1 MSFAWPLAL
10 LLVLAVPLVLGMYVA
25 ALRRR
30 RRQAISYSS
39 VALLRAAVP
48 PRTRWL
54 RHVPVA
60 ALLAAIGV
68 LAIASARPELTT
80 VVPAQ
85 KTSIILALDESGSM
99 CSTDLLPDRLAVAQR
114 GALQF
119 VNSEPSGTQIGL
131 VLFNVFA
138 ELAVPPTTDR
148 GALDDALDHLTTGP
162 GTAIGA
168 AILQSLDAIA
178 QVDPQVKPVANSVLG
193 AEATPSQLGA
203 ASGSG
208 GSTSGTTDTAAKRGS
223 EGYVPDIIVLLTDG
237 ANNRGITPL
246 QAVPY
251 AVARRVRI
259 YTIGYGTTNP
269 GPLECTPQQ
278 QGGFGGGGGGFG
290 AGGGGGGGG
299 GGFGGG
305 GFGSGSFGGGGFG
318 GGSGNPLVADLPPL
332 KEVSRLTGG
341 KSYTARTASQLSRV
355 FADLSKEVSVQ
366 KEHDEVTAEFAIIGA
381 LLALAAFAASI
392 RWGAHP

>member
-1 MSFAWPLAL
+1 L
-10 LLVLAVPLVLGMYVA
+10 LAVPVVLAMYVT

-48 PRTRWL
+48 RRNRWL

-60 ALLAAIGV
+60 ALLAAIAV
-68 LAIASARPELTT
+68 LAFASARPEITAD
-80 VVPAQ
+80 VPAQ

-99 CSTDLLPDRLAVAQR
+99 CSTDVKPDRLAAAQR

-138 ELAVPPTTDR
+138 EIAVPPTTDR
-148 GALDDALDHLTTGP
+148 GALDHALDHLVTGP
-162 GTAIGA
+162 GTAIGP
-168 AILQSLDAIA
+168 AILESLDAIA
-178 QVDPQVKPVANSVLG
+178 QVDPQVKPVTNSGLG
-193 AEATPSQLGA
+193 TEATPSELGGA
-203 ASGSG
+203 GTGAKPGS
-208 GSTSGTTDTAAKRGS
+208 K
-223 EGYVPDIIVLLTDG
+223 GYVPDIIVLLTDG

-246 QAVPY
+246 QAAPY

-259 YTIGYGTTNP
+259 YTIGYGTTHP
-269 GPLECTPQQ
+269 GLLDCTPQQ
-278 QGGFGGGGGGFG
+278 QGEAYGGGGYGGRG
-290 AGGGGGGGG
+290 YGGGGYG
-299 GGFGGG
+299 GGFGGP
-305 GFGSGSFGGGGFG
+305 GS
-318 GGSGNPLVADLPPL
+318 PLVADLPPL
-332 KEVSRLTGG
+332 RELSRTTGG
-341 KSYTARTASQLSRV
+341 KSYTARTASQLSEV
-355 FADLSKEVSVQ
+355 FANLSKEVRVE

>member
-1 MSFAWPLAL
+1 MSFAWPFAL
-10 LLVLAVPLVLGMYVA
+10 LLVLAVPLVLGLYVA

-60 ALLAAIGV
+60 ALLAAVGV
-68 LAIASARPELTT
+68 LAIASARPELTRD
-80 VVPAQ
+80 VPAQ

-148 GALDDALDHLTTGP
+148 GTLDHALDNLTTGP

-193 AEATPSQLGA
+193 AEATPSQLRG
-203 ASGSG
+203 ASGSS
-208 GSTSGTTDTAAKRGS
+208 GSASGTTGTAAKRGS

-246 QAVPY
+246 QAAPF
-251 AVARRVRI
+251 AAARRVRI
-259 YTIGYGTTNP
+259 YTIGYGTTHP

-278 QGGFGGGGGGFG
+278 QGGFGGGGGG
-290 AGGGGGGGG
+290 

-305 GFGSGSFGGGGFG
+305 GFGSRSFGGGGFG

-341 KSYTARTASQLSRV
+341 KSYTARTASQLSQV

>member
-1 MSFAWPLAL
+1 MSFAWPFAL
-10 LLVLAVPLVLGMYVA
+10 LLVLAVPLVLGLYVA

-68 LAIASARPELTT
+68 LALASARPELTRD
-80 VVPAQ
+80 VPAQ
-85 KTSIILALDESGSM
+85 KTSIILAPDESGST

-131 VLFNVFA
+131 VLFNVYT

-148 GALDDALDHLTTGP
+148 GALDHALEHLTTGP

-168 AILQSLDAIA
+168 VILQALDAIA

-193 AEATPSQLGA
+193 AEATPSELGGT
-203 ASGSG
+203 SGSR
-208 GSTSGTTDTAAKRGS
+208 GSTGTAAKRGS

-246 QAVPY
+246 QAAPF
-251 AVARRVRI
+251 AAARRVRV
-259 YTIGYGTTNP
+259 YTIGYATTHGP
-269 GPLECTPQQ
+269 GLLECTPQQ
-278 QGGFGGGGGGFG
+278 RGGFGGGG
-290 AGGGGGGGG
+290 
-299 GGFGGG
+299 
-305 GFGSGSFGGGGFG
+305 FGGGGFG
-318 GGSGNPLVADLPPL
+318 GGSGNPLVADLAPL
-332 KEVSRLTGG
+332 KEVPQMTGG
-341 KSYTARTASQLSRV
+341 KSYTARSASQLSQV
-355 FADLSKEVSVQ
+355 FAHLSKDVRVQ

-381 LLALAAFAASI
+381 LLALAGFAASI

>member
-1 MSFAWPLAL
+1 M
-10 LLVLAVPLVLGMYVA
+10 
-25 ALRRR
+25 
-30 RRQAISYSS
+30 
-39 VALLRAAVP
+39 
-48 PRTRWL
+48 
-54 RHVPVA
+54 A

-68 LAIASARPELTT
+68 LAIASARPELTRD
-80 VVPAQ
+80 VPAQ

-148 GALDDALDHLTTGP
+148 GALDHALDHLTTGP

-193 AEATPSQLGA
+193 AEATPSQLGGA
-203 ASGSG
+203 SVSGS
-208 GSTSGTTDTAAKRGS
+208 STSGTTGTAAKPGS

-246 QAVPY
+246 QAAPY

-259 YTIGYGTTNP
+259 YTIGYGTTHP

-278 QGGFGGGGGGFG
+278 QGGFS
-290 AGGGGGGGG
+290 GGG

-305 GFGSGSFGGGGFG
+305 GFGGGGFGGGGFGGGGFG
-318 GGSGNPLVADLPPL
+318 GGSGQPTGGRPASAERGLAADRRQELHRQNRLAALAGVRQPVQGGEGPKGARRGDGRVRHHRGVAGPGGVRGVHPLGCPPLV
-332 KEVSRLTGG
+332 
-341 KSYTARTASQLSRV
+341 SQTLIEKRS
-355 FADLSKEVSVQ
+355 SVP
-366 KEHDEVTAEFAIIGA
+366 
-381 LLALAAFAASI
+381 
-392 RWGAHP
+392 R

>member
-1 MSFAWPLAL
+1 VSFAWPFAL

-39 VALLRAAVP
+39 IALLRVAVP
-48 PRTRWL
+48 RRTRWL

-68 LAIASARPELTT
+68 LAIGSARPELTRD
-80 VVPAQ
+80 VPAQ

-119 VNSEPSGTQIGL
+119 VNSEPNGTQIGL
-131 VLFNVFA
+131 VLFNVYA
-138 ELAVPPTTDR
+138 ELAVAPTADR
-148 GALDDALDHLTTGP
+148 SALDHALDHLTTGP

-168 AILQSLDAIA
+168 AILQALDAIA

-193 AEATPSQLGA
+193 AEATPSQLGGS
-203 ASGSG
+203 SGSSS
-208 GSTSGTTDTAAKRGS
+208 STTGTKGTGAKTGS

-278 QGGFGGGGGGFG
+278 QGGFGGGGF
-290 AGGGGGGGG
+290 GG

-332 KEVSRLTGG
+332 REVSRLTGG
-341 KSYTARTASQLSRV
+341 KSYTARSASQLSRV
-355 FADLSKEVSVQ
+355 FTSLAKDVKVQ

-381 LLALAAFAASI
+381 LLALAALGASI

>member
-1 MSFAWPLAL
+1 VTFAWPLAL
-10 LLVLAVPLVLGMYVA
+10 FLLLAVPLVLGMYVT

-39 VALLRAAVP
+39 IALLRAAVSR
-48 PRTRWL
+48 RTRWL

-60 ALLAAIGV
+60 ALLAAIAV
-68 LAIASARPELTT
+68 LALASARPQVTAE
-80 VVPAQ
+80 VPAQ

-99 CSTDLLPDRLAVAQR
+99 CSTDVKPDRLAVAQR
-114 GALQF
+114 GARQF

-138 ELAVPPTTDR
+138 EIAVHPTTNR
-148 GALDDALDHLTTGP
+148 GVLDHALNHLTTGP

-168 AILQSLDAIA
+168 AILQSLDAVA
-178 QVDPQVKPVANSVLG
+178 QVDPQVKPVANSGLG
-193 AEATPSQLGA
+193 TEATPSQLGGTGTRA
-203 ASGSG
+203 KAGS
-208 GSTSGTTDTAAKRGS
+208 K
-223 EGYVPDIIVLLTDG
+223 GYVPDIIVLLTDG

-246 QAVPY
+246 QAAPY

-259 YTIGYGTTNP
+259 YTIGYGTTHP
-269 GPLECTPQQ
+269 GPLECTAQQ
-278 QGGFGGGGGGFG
+278 VGGDGGGGFG
-290 AGGGGGGGG
+290 SA
-299 GGFGGG
+299 GFGGG
-305 GFGSGSFGGGGFG
+305 GFGGFSGP
-318 GGSGNPLVADLPPL
+318 GSPLVADLPPL
-332 KEVSRLTGG
+332 KAVSRTTGG
-341 KSYTARTASQLSRV
+341 KSYTARNASQLSKV
-355 FADLSKEVSVQ
+355 FADLSKEVKVQ